1 MGGVADI
8 RGRLKALSCAD
19 ILEFLRVL
27 NRAGLLAITSNGTS
41 IGLYLRAGR
50 VVHATST
57 RLSDRLSDQ
66 LVRWGVIT
74 PEQCDEAM
82 HRAAGGEKMGR
93 ALLESGG
100 LSPRRLVEARQRL
113 VRQIGTSVFEW
124 EEGEFAFHEGE
135 APADA
140 EVEVDLP
147 ISALLLEGI
156 RSVGNLSLF
165 RKRLPFDEW
174 VFEALAGETLP
185 AGLGLEAHE
194 TYVLKLVDGTR
205 TLGQIAALS
214 EFGPEETLRTL
225 FLLFAIGRLKM
236 KSGPS
241 EEPAEDPADGIE
253 GILRRYNGMFGLVY
267 QYMMKEVG
275 PISEHLLWRSLRE
288 QVEAHPGLF
297 HRASLG
303 GDGTVDADL
312 LRENLNALAGRRR
325 RDALVQG
332 LNELLY
338 AELLVLRKTLGPE
351 HEGRVLR
358 TFREMRAREPED
370 GGA

>member
-8 RGRLKALSCAD
+8 RGRLKALGCSD

-41 IGLYLRAGR
+41 IGLYLRAGS

-57 RLSDRLSDQ
+57 RPSDRLSDQ
-66 LVRWGVIT
+66 LVQWGVISQ
-74 PEQCDEAM
+74 EQCGAAM
-82 HRAAGGEKMGR
+82 DRAAGGEKMGR
-93 ALLESGG
+93 ALLGSGG
-100 LSPRRLVEARQRL
+100 LSPLRLVEARQRL

-135 APADA
+135 TPADA

-147 ISALLLEGI
+147 ITALLLEGI
-156 RSVGNLSLF
+156 RSVRNLALF
-165 RKRLPFDEW
+165 RKRLPFDDW
-174 VFEALAGETLP
+174 VFEALTAETLP
-185 AGLGLEAHE
+185 SGLGLEAHE
-194 TYVLKLVDGTR
+194 AYVLKLVDGTR
-205 TLGQIAALS
+205 TVGQIAALS

-225 FLLFAIGRLKM
+225 FLLFAIGRVKM
-236 KSGPS
+236 KSRPS
-241 EEPAEDPADGIE
+241 EEASEDPTDGLD

-267 QYMMKEVG
+267 QHMMREVG

-288 QVEAHPGLF
+288 QSAAHPGVF
-297 HRASLG
+297 HSTSLG
-303 GDGTVDADL
+303 GDGTIDADL

-338 AELLVLRKTLGPE
+338 AELLVLRKTLGPD

-358 TFREMRAREPED
+358 AFREMRAREPED